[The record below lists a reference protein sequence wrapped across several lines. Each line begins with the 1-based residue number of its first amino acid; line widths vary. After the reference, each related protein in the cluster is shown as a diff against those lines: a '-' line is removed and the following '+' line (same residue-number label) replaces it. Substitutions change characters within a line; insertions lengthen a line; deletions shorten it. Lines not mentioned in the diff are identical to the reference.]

1 MSNSKDA
8 VRKILDAVKADK
20 RTSLTAPEGK
30 LVCDAYG
37 IPVPK
42 EGVAKSAAEAAKIAT
57 DMGFPVVMKI
67 VSPDIL
73 HKTEAG
79 GVMVGVKT
87 AADAEKNYATILAN
101 AKKYKADAKIE
112 GIQVQQML
120 LGGQEV
126 IIGAVTDGSFGK
138 LVAFGLGG
146 VLVEVLK
153 DITFRLAPATKEDA
167 LSMLDGIQAHE
178 MLKGVRGS
186 DPANRDAIADII
198 VNVSKLITDF
208 PEIAEMDLN
217 PVFATKSNAIA
228 ADVRIVVD
236 FEPKPPRPRPNHDDI
251 VRQMNR
257 IMKPKSVAVIG
268 ASAEN
273 GKIGNSVM
281 KNLINGGYKGEIY
294 PIHPKADEIMG
305 KKVYKSVK
313 DVPGEV
319 DIAVFAIPANF
330 VAGALIE
337 CGEKKV
343 VGAILIPSGYAE
355 TGNIKGQEEIQAI
368 GQKYGIRLMGPNIYG
383 FYYTHANLCATFCTA
398 YDVKGSAA
406 LSSQSGGIGMAI
418 IGFSR
423 SAKMGVSAIV
433 GLGNKS
439 DIDEDDL
446 LTFFEQDDNT
456 QIIAQ
461 HCEDLKDGRAFAE
474 VAKRVSK
481 KKPIVVLKAGRT
493 SAGAKA
499 ASSHTGALAG
509 NDKIYEDVFNQSGV
523 IRARSLRDMLEFARG
538 IPVLPTPKGENVV
551 IITGAGGSGVL
562 LSDACIDNNL
572 QADDDPAGSRCG
584 VPQVH
589 PAVRRGR
596 QPGRHHRRRAAD
608 HLRQH
613 RQARARRPAHPFADP
628 RLLAHHRDAAD
639 GVCEEHGRGEE
650 RDEGQGHRE
659 ADRGLAGR
667 RHRGRGSRRLSL
679 PERHRRL
686 RLLDRNSGRGARR
699 EVQVGARRGPA
710 VSVNS
715 SHSGMRASRG
725 PGMRIPGSRCA
736 RTGMH
741 GNQARFAF
749 QPSRCH
755 RPIQRRGD
763 GEAGAGR
770 QRIDH
775 EILKSGMPARRP
787 ELQNLDHADHHDG
800 DRCREQPVP
809 RIGQA
814 EASPTRTKASACS
827 PSWPRSECGRKRGGP
842 SVAKVT
848 AAARSQA
855 MILRMMVIATG

>member
-1 MSNSKDA
+1 MSSSRDA
-8 VRKILDAVKADK
+8 VRKILDVVKSDK

-42 EGVAKSAAEAAKIAT
+42 EAVAKSASEAAKVAT
-57 DMGFPVVMKI
+57 GMGFPVVMKI

-79 GVMVGVKT
+79 GVIVGVKT
-87 AADAEKNYATILAN
+87 AADVEKNYATILAN
-101 AKKYKADAKIE
+101 AKKYKSDAKIE

-153 DITFRLAPATKEDA
+153 DITFRLAPASKQDA

-186 DPANRDAIADII
+186 DPVNRDAIADII
-198 VNVSKLITDF
+198 VNVSRLITDF
-208 PEIAEMDLN
+208 PEITEMDLN
-217 PVFATKSNAIA
+217 PVFATKANAIA

-236 FEPKPPRPRPNHDDI
+236 FAAKAPRPRPNHDDI

-305 KKVYKSVK
+305 KKVYNSVK
-313 DVPGEV
+313 DIPGEV
-319 DIAVFAIPANF
+319 DIAVFAIPASL

-355 TGNIKGQEEIQAI
+355 TGNVKGQEEIQAI

-383 FYYTHANLCATFCTA
+383 FYYTPANLCATFCTA

-538 IPVLPTPKGENVV
+538 VPVLPTPKGENVV

-562 LSDACIDNNL
+562 LSDACIDNKLSLMTIPPDLDAAFRKFIPPFGAAGNPIDITGGEPPITYVNTVKL
-572 QADDDPAGSRCG
+572 GLEDPRIHALILGYWHTIVTPPMVFARNMVEVKNEMKAKGIEKPIVASLAGDIE
-584 VPQVH
+584 VEE
-589 PAVRRGR
+589 
-596 QPGRHHRRRAAD
+596 AAD
-608 HLRQH
+608 YLYQNGIV
-613 RQARARRPAHPFADP
+613 AYAYSTEIPVAVLGAKYKW
-628 RLLAHHRDAAD
+628 A
-639 GVCEEHGRGEE
+639 
-650 RDEGQGHRE
+650 
-659 ADRGLAGR
+659 
-667 RHRGRGSRRLSL
+667 
-679 PERHRRL
+679 
-686 RLLDRNSGRGARR
+686 RGA
-699 EVQVGARRGPA
+699 G
-710 VSVNS
+710 
-715 SHSGMRASRG
+715 
-725 PGMRIPGSRCA
+725 
-736 RTGMH
+736 
-741 GNQARFAF
+741 
-749 QPSRCH
+749 
-755 RPIQRRGD
+755 
-763 GEAGAGR
+763 
-770 QRIDH
+770 
-775 EILKSGMPARRP
+775 L
-787 ELQNLDHADHHDG
+787 L
-800 DRCREQPVP
+800 
-809 RIGQA
+809 
-814 EASPTRTKASACS
+814 
-827 PSWPRSECGRKRGGP
+827 
-842 SVAKVT
+842 
-848 AAARSQA
+848 
-855 MILRMMVIATG
+855 